1 VDRKE
6 GLYVSTPSNS
16 NNTVDIRDV
25 ISQMSG
31 YGTMSASFAELL
43 SGFNH
48 RSVGAPV
55 PIHAEGS
62 GITFFTR
69 PNLNLSYDNL
79 AIVRALTPLLTG
91 NSLTLQRVIR
101 SMLDPVG
108 SGLNLFNSQG
118 RNINTPLFD
127 TKCAFMP
134 LLTNNLLSLTGWPD
148 IALDTYTSH
157 EGILREN
164 WSMVDGNSNTYTA
177 TDLNATFRNV
187 GGDPITLLLFVWAT
201 YMDHIHR
208 GTMTPYLQS
217 ILTNRIDYQTRV
229 FRFTLDPA
237 RKYIM
242 KWCSATG
249 CFPVNV
255 PTGAAM
261 NFSADNTYTQDN
273 AESIAVTFRA
283 QIIEYFDPI
292 HFNEFNETVEM
303 FNPNMSDDLRASY
316 YTKVPFQ
323 YLQLFN
329 YQGYPRVNVL
339 TNELEWWVDST
350 LYSNRMSNF
359 NSLSANPTA
368 LIAASTASAP
378 IMASNV
384 TSSTASAATPY
395 AVGSAY
401 GYGALL
407 NDLNSLAATAPVNS
421 TDTGSNSNTD
431 TSSTS

>member
-31 YGTMSASFAELL
+31 YGTLSASFAELL

-48 RSVGAPV
+48 RGVGMPV

-79 AIVRALTPLLTG
+79 SVVRALTPLLTD
-91 NSLTLQRVIR
+91 NPLTLQRVIR

-108 SGLNLFNSQG
+108 SGLSLIHSQG

-127 TKCAFMP
+127 TKQAFMP

-217 ILTNRIDYQTRV
+217 ILTNRIDYQTRI
-229 FRFTLDPA
+229 FRFTLDPQ

-261 NFSADNTYTQDN
+261 NFSSDNTYVQDN
-273 AESIAVTFRA
+273 AEQIGITFRA

-292 HFNEFNETVEM
+292 HFHEFNETVEM
-303 FNPNMSDDLRASY
+303 FNPQMGDDLRPSY

-323 YLQLFN
+323 YLRAFN
-329 YQGYPRVNVL
+329 LKGYPRVNVL
-339 TNELEWWVDST
+339 TNELEWWVDNA
-350 LYSNRMSNF
+350 LYEAR
-359 NSLSANPTA
+359 LANVQALTTA
-368 LIAASTASAP
+368 PPAP
-378 IMASNV
+378 IAP
-384 TSSTASAATPY
+384 STASAASVVAGASAPAASQGTPFS
-395 AVGSAY
+395 VGSAY
-401 GYGALL
+401 GYSSFL
-407 NDLNSLAATAPVNS
+407 NDLNAIATAEPVNAV
-421 TDTGSNSNTD
+421 DTGSND
-431 TSSTS
+431 STSTS